1 MEQQQKKRLRLNYN
15 VPTRYVAQIKIIAAQ
30 RGIEPAYW
38 IHKVLEKALE
48 EESKPLVSYLRKY
61 HD

>member
-1 MEQQQKKRLRLNYN
+1 MEQQQKKPLRLNYN
-15 VPTRYVAQIKIIAAQ
+15 VPTRFVAQIRIIAAQ

-48 EESKPLVSYLRKY
+48 EETKPVPTFLRKY